1 MPGRFFLTAGAE
13 ALAALVPGGVAPDP
27 LPEPRRNISPGEEI
41 LACTDSRSF
50 RQMRWGIIPVGRKN
64 ARGRPVMETLI
75 NVRGETLFEKS
86 AFEGFRRALVPAS
99 GWYEWTGAPRKK
111 TAWRI
116 MPRRG
121 GPFLFAAVY
130 DIWTA
135 PGGREV
141 PQVATV
147 TCDPNAE
154 LGEIHHRM
162 GVILSP
168 AEASLWLDGDPVEA
182 RRLIRPLPDGSLRIE
197 QADDVDW
204 KAP

>member
-1 MPGRFFLTAGAE
+1 
-13 ALAALVPGGVAPDP
+13 
-27 LPEPRRNISPGEEI
+27 
-41 LACTDSRSF
+41 
-50 RQMRWGIIPVGRKN
+50 
-64 ARGRPVMETLI
+64 
-75 NVRGETLFEKS
+75 
-86 AFEGFRRALVPAS
+86 VPAS

-111 TAWRI
+111 AAWRI
-116 MPRRG
+116 MPRWG
-121 GPFLFAAVY
+121 GAFLFAAVY

-168 AEASLWLDGDPVEA
+168 AEASLWLDGDPAEA